1 MAAATR
7 SRDTEMRFDAPSIWI
22 RPGVSATPDRNSNG
36 SIFSSCGYRV
46 GYRCFRFLA
55 PETAHAQEYPWCVSR
70 EGFLECAYTTHEQ
83 CQWSTSGV
91 GGCDLNPRL
100 LFSNTPGHPDATSKR
115 RPKTY

>member
-1 MAAATR
+1 MARFSALAAIVLGIV
-7 SRDTEMRFDAPSIWI
+7 A
-22 RPGVSATPDRNSNG
+22 SASLP
-36 SIFSSCGYRV
+36 
-46 GYRCFRFLA
+46 

-83 CQWSTSGV
+83 CQWSASGV

-100 LFSNTPGHPDATSKR
+100 LFSNTPGHPDAKSKS